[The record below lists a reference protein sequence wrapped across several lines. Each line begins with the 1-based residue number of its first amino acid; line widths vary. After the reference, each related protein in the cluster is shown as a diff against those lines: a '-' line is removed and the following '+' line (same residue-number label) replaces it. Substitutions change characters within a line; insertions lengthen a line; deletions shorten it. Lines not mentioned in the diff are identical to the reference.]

1 MTEQRF
7 DTFLQVRLTTH
18 DKERIKARAIEAGMQ
33 TSEYVR
39 KRALGERVAPPRT
52 AREAAENPLR
62 QAVQKFEAIDNYLKE
77 ERDPRDRLPAERQ
90 PPQHIH
96 PKVRE
101 ARASVVLDGE
111 TMYEGHP
118 AVVASMRQ
126 ASRNN
131 P

>member
-1 MTEQRF
+1 MMPHGPVF

-39 KRALGERVAPPRT
+39 KRALGEKTAAQTSRERFGPPEDYRT
-52 AREAAENPLR
+52 PGLG
-62 QAVQKFEAIDNYLKE
+62 
-77 ERDPRDRLPAERQ
+77 
-90 PPQHIH
+90 IH
-96 PKVRE
+96 KLSVRE
-101 ARASVVLDGE
+101 AQASVVLDGE

-118 AVVASMRQ
+118 MQRKLEEEQLERNIRGSVGMQ
-126 ASRNN
+126 APRNE